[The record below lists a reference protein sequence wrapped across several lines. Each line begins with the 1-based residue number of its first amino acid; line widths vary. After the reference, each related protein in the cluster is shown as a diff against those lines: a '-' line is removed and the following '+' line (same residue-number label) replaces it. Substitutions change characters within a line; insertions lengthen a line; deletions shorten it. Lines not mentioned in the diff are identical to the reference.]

1 MYSVMNSVVSEEMRL
16 TLLQIAQEKGMIVHK
31 IVVDIDHVHVFL
43 SLPFWMSPSLAL
55 QYLKGI
61 SAYKIFRS
69 APRIPRGKVPKRCLL
84 EPGHFSRAVSCI
96 TESTVEQYI
105 DKHEYPKYFP
115 TDDRK
120 QTKLQ
125 FN

>member
-1 MYSVMNSVVSEEMRL
+1 MNRGTSATNIKASHGVGDNKYHMEFCPKYRHSVMNSVVSEEMRL

-61 SAYKIFRS
+61 SAYKIFGLHPEFREEKFRKGAFRS
-69 APRIPRGKVPKRCLL
+69 PDISQ
-84 EPGHFSRAVSCI
+84 EPSVA
-96 TESTVEQYI
+96 
-105 DKHEYPKYFP
+105 
-115 TDDRK
+115 
-120 QTKLQ
+120 
-125 FN
+125 